1 MEPLSKSKFQSPAF
15 LSFIREIQRHLQQTK
30 KEQLCI
36 ETSKYHYNLPSDVK
50 IYSLEEVSDKYNEFY
65 EK

>member
-1 MEPLSKSKFQSPAF
+1 MEPLSKTKIQNPAF
-15 LSFIREIQRHLQQTK
+15 ISFLHEIQRHLQQAK
-30 KEQLCI
+30 KDQLCI

-50 IYSLEEVSDKYNEFY
+50 IYTLEKVSEKYTDFY